1 MYIGRTHERREM
13 GNPYTIRGE
22 REGGLAAGTGRT
34 LRLHQTAVELYEEW
48 LTTGKLRIDAG
59 PGIKVT
65 GIGKI
70 GELRS
75 QREAA
80 MEALA
85 DRVRGG
91 EKLMLLC
98 HCVPF
103 PCHGQ
108 VLAAEILRRARSGS
122 SRAGELPP
130 ELRDL
135 YDAWRSVAWDPVMH
149 DAG

>member
-1 MYIGRTHERREM
+1 MS
-13 GNPYTIRGE
+13 
-22 REGGLAAGTGRT
+22 
-34 LRLHQTAVELYEEW
+34 
-48 LTTGKLRIDAG
+48 AG
-59 PGIKVT
+59 PGINVT
-65 GIGKI
+65 SHATQGD
-70 GELRS
+70 LLS

-130 ELRDL
+130 ELREL
-135 YDAWRSVAWDPVMH
+135 YDAWRSVAWDPGTH
-149 DAG
+149 DAA